1 MPINFNNANQ
11 SLSAIVFNAIS
22 LTNVRFQNIELF
34 EEISSISV
42 KTTPTKT
49 SYYQNDEL
57 DTTGLKLTVT
67 YNNGTSEEIDTG
79 FTCDPMTLSTVGNN
93 QAITVTYGDKSTS
106 FTVSVAADNISS
118 IQVISNPTNTE
129 YTIPYGSSS
138 VSLNT
143 AGLKLK
149 ATYDSGKTKTDITS
163 GFTCNPTTFSAY
175 NPTQTVTVTYG
186 GKTATFTVNVDKEIS
201 YTFPNVRTSNLVSSL
216 DFLGFAI
223 SAVDRDSGSPHV
235 LINGN
240 SQDGNNVQIKANYKL
255 DDGYSG
261 GYVVVKVPT
270 VWGIV
275 NLQSVT
281 IYGASNFEYAMMS
294 YSSDRDQAITNTY
307 QQNME
312 GTIFSGKTPAN
323 INTTHTVNAN
333 AALIKIAFTK
343 SSANSNNIV
352 IGSEYVFNVVI
363 AQSKLVKWGRDS
375 NYT

>member
-22 LTNVRFQNIELF
+22 LTNVRFQNIECF
-34 EEISSISV
+34 KGISSISI
-42 KTTPTKT
+42 KTVPAKT
-49 SYYQNDEL
+49 SYYQDDEL

-67 YNNGTSEEIDTG
+67 YNNGTSEEVDTG

-93 QAITVTYGDKSTS
+93 QAITVTYGNKTTS
-106 FTVSVAADNISS
+106 FTVNVAADNISS

-163 GFTCNPTTFSAY
+163 GFTCSPTTFSAY

-186 GKTATFTVNVDKEIS
+186 GKTATFTVKVDKEVS
-201 YTFPNVRTSNLVSSL
+201 YTFPNADTSVSSL
-216 DFLGFAI
+216 NFLGFAI
-223 SAVDRDSGSPHV
+223 SAVEHDSGSLHL
-235 LINGN
+235 LINN
-240 SQDGNNVQIKANYKL
+240 SSQDGYNVQIKANHELK
-255 DDGYSG
+255 DGHYG
-261 GYVVVKVPT
+261 GYVVVKFPS
-270 VWGIV
+270 VWGFV

-281 IYGASNFEYAMMS
+281 IYGASNFGRAIMS
-294 YSSDRDQAITNTY
+294 YSRDRDQTITNTY
-307 QQNME
+307 QQTLE

-323 INTTHTVNAN
+323 INTTYTVNKDV
-333 AALIKIAFTK
+333 ALIKIAFTR
-343 SSANSNNIV
+343 SSPSSGNIV
-352 IGSEYVFNVVI
+352 IGSEYKFNVVI
-363 AQSKLVKWGRDS
+363 TQSKLVLWGQDP
-375 NYT
+375 NYK